1 MSERDD
7 PEAQAR
13 YGTLGEIAA
22 VDRYGMVPL
31 PRPDP
36 RPWGQA
42 ERQAER
48 AEAELAAARAARDAA
63 NAAELERYFPMGEL
77 SRKAGVMDIS
87 AAPRG
92 TLPAGKVAS
101 VAQEEAVTG
110 AMLRHV
116 AGVPSDPERFHRIQ
130 QTWPESTNVEYR
142 GDPTLLQRAQA
153 WLPRQWFR
161 PIGGYR

>member
-7 PEAQAR
+7 DWEAQAR

-22 VDRYGMVPL
+22 VDRYGAVPL

-48 AEAELAAARAARDAA
+48 AEAELLTARAARDAA

-77 SRKAGVMDIS
+77 SRKAGVLDVS
-87 AAPRG
+87 VAPRG
-92 TLPAGKVAS
+92 TLSAGKRAS
-101 VAQEEAVTG
+101 LAQEEAATG
-110 AMLRHV
+110 ELLRHV
-116 AGVPSDPERFHRIQ
+116 TGVVNPDRFHEVQ
-130 QTWPESTNVEYR
+130 KTWPESTNVEYR